1 MMPQGKGIRFF
12 TYLALTACSVVFA
25 LPFVW
30 VIVTS
35 LKPVE
40 QTMTIPPTWIPKT
53 YYIQVAGKPLEV
65 KKGVVTQEAGVI
77 AVVKDGPKRGERV
90 FVADSQLKDGKA
102 LLQVQVADRI
112 EENYYAVDIE
122 KKIQPGWLQV
132 IEKFSTQYEK
142 IEPYW
147 TFVPP
152 QEVTEKVKF
161 WFTNYLDVF
170 AKIPF
175 LNYAKNTLIVCIL
188 GVIGMTFSSALVAY
202 GFSRITW
209 KGRDFIFTLTLA
221 SMMIPFAVVMVP
233 LYGVFKNFGWIGT
246 LKPLWFP
253 CFFGGA
259 FNIFLLK
266 QFFMTIPRDLTDAA
280 RVDGCNEF
288 EIFWRIILPLS
299 KPALSVV
306 ALFHFMYA
314 WNDFM
319 GPLIYLTNKDT
330 YTLSLGLQV
339 FQSQHGGTEW
349 HLLMAASAMVL
360 LPILILFFFAQ
371 KTFIQGV
378 ALTGLKE

>member
-1 MMPQGKGIRFF
+1 MPQGKGIRFF

-142 IEPYW
+142 VEPYW

-161 WFTNYLDVF
+161 WFRNYLDVF

>member
-1 MMPQGKGIRFF
+1 MPQGKGIRFF

>member
-1 MMPQGKGIRFF
+1 MPQGKGIRFF

-30 VIVTS
+30 VMVTS

-40 QTMTIPPTWIPKT
+40 QTMTIPPTWVPKT
-53 YYIQVAGKPLEV
+53 YYIQVAGKKLEV

-122 KKIQPGWLQV
+122 KKVQPGWVQV

-142 IEPYW
+142 VEPYW

-299 KPALSVV
+299 RPALSVV